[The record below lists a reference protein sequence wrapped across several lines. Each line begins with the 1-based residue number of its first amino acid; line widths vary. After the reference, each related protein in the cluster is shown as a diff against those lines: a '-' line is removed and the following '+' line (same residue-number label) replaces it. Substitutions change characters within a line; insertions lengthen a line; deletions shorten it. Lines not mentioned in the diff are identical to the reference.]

1 MMNSYACTS
10 ILLISQNEYALQV
23 KVYNQKLIQESG
35 DR

>member
-10 ILLISQNEYALQV
+10 TSQNEYALQV
-23 KVYNQKLIQESG
+23 KVYNQKPIQESG